1 MPFVAD
7 PELYYLLA
15 VAVFLAITPISDE
28 EKQLIRRAAGRDEQA
43 CNRLLNLYKGRI
55 FSYVYRVVRNYH
67 DAEEITY
74 ETFIRCFKSLDNF
87 DVNRPLCAWL
97 FSIAHNLTIDHFRK
111 NKQEYEYLDES
122 HAAPGDFVEKYETKK
137 KLEKIEAAIQRLPA
151 LDREI
156 VILFHKEDLSYDE
169 IAGITKL
176 PVTTVKTR
184 LHRARKKLAEMVK
197 MTA

>member
-1 MPFVAD
+1 MPLYAN

-15 VAVFLAITPISDE
+15 IAMFLALTPVTDE

-74 ETFIRCFKSLDNF
+74 ETFIRCFKCLDNF
-87 DVNRPLCAWL
+87 DLDRPLCAWL

-111 NKQEYEYLDES
+111 NKQEYEYLDAS
-122 HAAPGDFVEKYETKK
+122 HASPDDFVERYETKK
-137 KLEKIEAAIQRLPA
+137 KLEKIEAAINQLPA
-151 LDREI
+151 MDREI
-156 VILFHKEDLSYDE
+156 VILFHKEALSYEE
-169 IAGITKL
+169 IASVTKL
-176 PVTTVKTR
+176 PVTTIKTR
-184 LHRARKKLAEMVK
+184 LHRARKKLAGMVK
-197 MTA
+197 DSK

>member
-1 MPFVAD
+1 MPFTAD

-15 VAVFLAITPISDE
+15 VAIFMVSSPVPEE
-28 EKQLIRRAAGRDEQA
+28 EKLLIRHAANRDEQA
-43 CNRLLNLYKGRI
+43 CNRLLTLYKSRV

-87 DVNRPLCAWL
+87 DVDRPLCAWL
-97 FSIAHNLTIDHFRK
+97 FSIAHNLTIDFFRK
-111 NKQEYEYLDES
+111 NKQGYEYLDEN

-137 KLEKIEAAIQRLPA
+137 KLEKIETAIQQLPA
-151 LDREI
+151 QDREI
-156 VILFHKEDLSYDE
+156 VVLFHKEDLSYKE

-184 LHRARKKLAEMVK
+184 LHRARKKLAEMVGK
-197 MTA
+197 Q